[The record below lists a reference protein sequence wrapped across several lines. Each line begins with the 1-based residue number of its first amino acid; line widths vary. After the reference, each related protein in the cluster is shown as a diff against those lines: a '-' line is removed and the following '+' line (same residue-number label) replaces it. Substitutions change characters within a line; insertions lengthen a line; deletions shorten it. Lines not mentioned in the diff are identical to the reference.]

1 VKFASICNLVNDRQS
16 CLLHKRVIEANLD
29 SITKTPR
36 INRDEL
42 LSHVHI
48 PELLNIKYF
57 QEHLGPRSWSSTLAS
72 LLRHVENTGN
82 QWQKHNLHLLPTTEI
97 AKLSTFSITERKW
110 STSGQKQLTKLCA
123 RAQHLQQE
131 LGPWASSYYITATT
145 ARVTSSMHLQQN
157 AYLSRKDEERIHI
170 LNTLGQVRVAEP
182 DSFESLQK
190 PSSISK
196 KCTTLL
202 EVLTKTYN
210 KDFRGLIFVE
220 QRVTAAVLC
229 RLLSEHPQ
237 TKQIFMCGTF
247 VGTSTN
253 ESRTT
258 ELGDLLDQVDQKN
271 TLKDFREGNKNLI
284 IATSALE
291 EGIDISACNVVVCFN
306 KPPNLKSFIQRRGRA
321 RHEKSTFVL
330 LSASDDDTDLSASWE
345 TLESEMVREY
355 MRESR
360 ELIEE
365 DGIIFD
371 EMKND
376 SRIFRVESTW

>member
-1 VKFASICNLVNDRQS
+1 
-16 CLLHKRVIEANLD
+16 
-29 SITKTPR
+29 
-36 INRDEL
+36 
-42 LSHVHI
+42 
-48 PELLNIKYF
+48 
-57 QEHLGPRSWSSTLAS
+57 
-72 LLRHVENTGN
+72 
-82 QWQKHNLHLLPTTEI
+82 
-97 AKLSTFSITERKW
+97 
-110 STSGQKQLTKLCA
+110 
-123 RAQHLQQE
+123 
-131 LGPWASSYYITATT
+131 
-145 ARVTSSMHLQQN
+145 MHLQQN